1 MFIIPPVNEKWSD
14 YTGLSQ
20 EMLQGFAK
28 KIKFQLNSQGF
39 NRIADFVNQAGTN
52 YFMEDTIH
60 LGWKGWLAADQQIRP
75 FLEENHI
82 TASKYHLD
90 DAFLANLGNIKY
102 QINYN

>member
-1 MFIIPPVNEKWSD
+1 MERLYRTISRNVTRIC
-14 YTGLSQ
+14 Q
-20 EMLQGFAK
+20 

-75 FLEENHI
+75 F
-82 TASKYHLD
+82 
-90 DAFLANLGNIKY
+90 
-102 QINYN
+102 